1 MAGRGRRKARSFL
14 GIPAPQVPC
23 LHRPRSCV
31 EMHSRRLGAFRHT
44 SSLRFAMTSIKPLS
58 CVAVVVLLT
67 ALLAAPQQQQRAF
80 DFETG
85 KVVSSPKVDETRA
98 AMTATETGA
107 SPEQRGPNPTVR
119 VGDKIYVLGVDTWEA
134 NLEKT
139 LQQGRLVA
147 IKIKGDKAAI
157 EDAPGHTVTLPI
169 VSHSKAEQSQ

>member
-1 MAGRGRRKARSFL
+1 
-14 GIPAPQVPC
+14 
-23 LHRPRSCV
+23 
-31 EMHSRRLGAFRHT
+31 
-44 SSLRFAMTSIKPLS
+44 MTSIKPLS

-67 ALLAAPQQQQRAF
+67 ALLAAQQQQQEQQPQQRQRAF